1 MNHAKETSCCCADLP
16 DLAAVPV
23 GGDGRDEGVF
33 ATLEN
38 VCDHGGDLWWLYLSK
53 CSACGQAWMI
63 AQEERIFDEY
73 FLRRVTDN
81 EVANIKQ
88 NRWPDD
94 FISYER
100 VLKIGHLFASPCIF
114 LDSMSS
120 SLVWSA
126 HDLQQARPDISV
138 EEIAHLL
145 GVTVSNAKKLL
156 KAIRWIPIRPHTP

>member
-1 MNHAKETSCCCADLP
+1 MSQPEQTSCYCADLA
-16 DLAAVPV
+16 DLAAVPM
-23 GGDGRDEGVF
+23 GGDGRDERVF

-73 FLRRVTDN
+73 FLRRVTDS
-81 EVANIKQ
+81 EVANIRQ
-88 NRWPDD
+88 HRWPVE

-100 VLKIGHLFASPCIF
+100 VLKTGHLFASPCIF

-120 SLVWSA
+120 SLIWSA
-126 HDLQQARPDISV
+126 HDLRQARPDISV

-145 GVTVSNAKKLL
+145 GVTVSNAKRLL
-156 KAIRWIPIRPHTP
+156 KAKR